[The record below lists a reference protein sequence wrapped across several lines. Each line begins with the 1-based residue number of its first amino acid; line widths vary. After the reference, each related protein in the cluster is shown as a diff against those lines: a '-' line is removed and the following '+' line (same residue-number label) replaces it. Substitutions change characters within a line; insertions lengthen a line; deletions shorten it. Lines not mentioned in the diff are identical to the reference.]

1 MVEGSIMKFVI
12 QKGIPIPQKFSVPPM
27 EIGDSFVAPMKKRSK
42 IYTLF
47 KRDFP
52 QYSILTTRL
61 DDEDVRVWRVG

>member
-1 MVEGSIMKFVI
+1 MKFVI

-52 QYSILTTRL
+52 QYLIFDLVIFGKNITRQRSWL
-61 DDEDVRVWRVG
+61 